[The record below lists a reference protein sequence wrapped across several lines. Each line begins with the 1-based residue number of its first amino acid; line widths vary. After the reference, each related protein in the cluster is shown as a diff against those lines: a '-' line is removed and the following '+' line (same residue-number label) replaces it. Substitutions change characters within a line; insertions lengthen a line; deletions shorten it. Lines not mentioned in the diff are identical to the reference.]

1 MLDCPHTQDSHPRTA
16 TKMLSHRDHKPE
28 TSHPC
33 SHPGQA
39 PKMHLQNHKIAPLT
53 DEEHG
58 EGEHEGE
65 HETPV

>member
-1 MLDCPHTQDSHPRTA
+1 
-16 TKMLSHRDHKPE
+16 
-28 TSHPC
+28 
-33 SHPGQA
+33 
-39 PKMHLQNHKIAPLT
+39 MHLQNHKIAPLT